1 MKLDCTDS
9 RSTADETKSFQ
20 TTENNEF
27 PEGTHVSEPDK
38 STGPVVEK
46 RSKANAQ
53 KVQWCYLFVHHRK
66 VKSFEEQLEKD
77 GIIYFVHKTIKYVP
91 RHRNKGGVR
100 EVEIPSV
107 SGLIFLQGTPKK
119 LQAYLDEKLQP
130 YRLCKNCS
138 TGKVATIPC
147 SHLCA
152 SWRPSPNAFASCSV
166 LLSTTQRTAPFFAS

>member
-27 PEGTHVSEPDK
+27 PEGTYVSEPDK
-38 STGPVVEK
+38 STGSVVEK

-77 GIIYFVHKTIKYVP
+77 GITYFVHKTIKYVP

-100 EVEIPSV
+100 EVEIP
-107 SGLIFLQGTPKK
+107 TPVRDKK
-119 LQAYLDEKLQP
+119 
-130 YRLCKNCS
+130 
-138 TGKVATIPC
+138 
-147 SHLCA
+147 
-152 SWRPSPNAFASCSV
+152 
-166 LLSTTQRTAPFFAS
+166 